1 MPEPFIVRA
10 GGSRAV
16 ISLIA
21 KLALVLALIVVVPL
35 LAFWPFGRTHAPE
48 VTVHDEVDILQ
59 DEATAR
65 DLSALRFREDIRL
78 AVVTLDVDYSDNFN
92 AAVLAYARAH
102 EPGWLD
108 GNYWADGLLILA
120 VSPRGRRP
128 GCSAER
134 RGRP

>member
-21 KLALVLALIVVVPL
+21 KLALVLALIIVVPL

-48 VTVHDEVDILQ
+48 VTVHDEIDILQ

-65 DLSALRFREDIRL
+65 DLSALRFRNEEIG
-78 AVVTLDVDYSDNFN
+78 
-92 AAVLAYARAH
+92 RA
-102 EPGWLD
+102 
-108 GNYWADGLLILA
+108 
-120 VSPRGRRP
+120 SCR
-128 GCSAER
+128 ER
-134 RGRP
+134 V

>member
-21 KLALVLALIVVVPL
+21 KLALVLALIIVVPL

-78 AVVTLDVDYSDNFN
+78 AVVTLDVDTSL
-92 AAVLAYARAH
+92 V
-102 EPGWLD
+102 
-108 GNYWADGLLILA
+108 I
-120 VSPRGRRP
+120 
-128 GCSAER
+128 
-134 RGRP
+134 